1 MTAVIHTNELGV
13 NPLIL
18 GLGLFTMSS
27 DSSTGASGG
36 KTDQLNASSKAA
48 VENVSEKH
56 QMQTELHLTETT
68 GEGDILETSGMAE
81 KSSPISEL

>member
-1 MTAVIHTNELGV
+1 
-13 NPLIL
+13 
-18 GLGLFTMSS
+18 MSS

-36 KTDQLNASSKAA
+36 RTDQLNASSKAA

-68 GEGDILETSGMAE
+68 GEGDILETSGMA
-81 KSSPISEL
+81 